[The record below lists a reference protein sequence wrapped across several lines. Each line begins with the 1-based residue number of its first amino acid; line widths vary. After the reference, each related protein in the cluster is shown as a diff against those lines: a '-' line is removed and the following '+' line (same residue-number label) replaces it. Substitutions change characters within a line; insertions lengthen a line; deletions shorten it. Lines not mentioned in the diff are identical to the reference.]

1 MEMVDRNLPFNDQV
15 RELEIIAAEVRL
27 KIVDMVYKA
36 QSGHIGGALSAADIV
51 TALYFRILKVR
62 PDQPRWE
69 DRDRFVLS
77 KGHACPVWYAN
88 LAMRGFFEEKELDT
102 LRRFESILQGHPVM
116 NKTPGVD
123 MTTGSLGQGL
133 SFGLG
138 MALEARMTGSPS
150 RVWVMLGDG
159 EIQEGQVWEAAAAA
173 AAQKLDNL
181 VAIIDDN
188 GLQMDG
194 YTKDIVPHYSVE
206 AKFRAFGWK
215 TLGIDGHNMAEI
227 LRTLIDVDGWKEK
240 KPVCIVASTIKGKG
254 VSFMEDVRVWHGK
267 APDEEE
273 YLRAME
279 ELKACKEELQ

>member
-1 MEMVDRNLPFNDQV
+1 MEMVDKNLPFDAQV
-15 RELEIIAAEVRL
+15 LELERIAAKVRCR
-27 KIVDMVYKA
+27 IVEMVYKA

-51 TALYFRILKVR
+51 TALYFRILNVR
-62 PDQPRWE
+62 PEDPRWQ

-88 LAMRGFFEEKELDT
+88 LAMRGFFDEKELDT
-102 LRRFESILQGHPVM
+102 LRQFESILQGHPVM

-138 MALEARMTGSPS
+138 MALEARMTGSPA

-173 AAQKLDNL
+173 AAQNLDNL
-181 VAIIDDN
+181 VAIVDDN

-194 YTKDIVPHYSVE
+194 YTKDIIPHYSIA
-206 AKFRAFGWK
+206 AKFKAFGWR
-215 TLGIDGHNMAEI
+215 TVNIDGHNMGEI
-227 LRTLIDVDGWKEK
+227 LAALTDLENWKEK

-267 APDEEE
+267 APNKDE
-273 YLRAME
+273 YTRAMK
-279 ELKACKEELQ
+279 ELKAGEEQ